1 MPTLTLALSKGR
13 LLDESLPLLARA
25 GLAEWGVE
33 SATSDRLLG
42 IIEQRCLL
50 GTNGAEWFVNRMH
63 QRSDRERFDA
73 LRATLLE
80 YRERMHANEPVHTW
94 D

>member
-1 MPTLTLALSKGR
+1 MGQVSATELTLRR
-13 LLDESLPLLARA
+13 LLPLAHE
-25 GLAEWGVE
+25 GLADWGVE

-50 GTNGAEWFVNRMH
+50 GTNGAEWFVNRMS
-63 QRSDRERFDA
+63 QRTDMERFDA

-94 D
+94 DQGTA